1 VGDGIYSKKTKARH
15 VAHACN
21 SNTQET
27 EAGVPQIPGLLG
39 LNRVPGQPEKDG
51 GAERR

>member
-1 VGDGIYSKKTKARH
+1 MVSTLRRLRPGM